1 MVGVI
6 VRLESDGRG
15 EGAVA
20 SGRMRRTT
28 AYGRLFG
35 GLALVLAGACAA
47 IVLLAE
53 DGARGVAGLAP
64 VAVYG
69 WLERPTRVD
78 RVGVIPLVLASV
90 VLLVFVAAWALG
102 GRDPVGVAAA
112 TAGVVAADRTL
123 WLVRRL
129 VQSAYR

>member
-1 MVGVI
+1 
-6 VRLESDGRG
+6 
-15 EGAVA
+15 
-20 SGRMRRTT
+20 MRRTT

-53 DGARGVAGLAP
+53 GGVRGVAGLVP
-64 VAVYG
+64 VAVFA

-78 RVGVIPLVLASV
+78 RVGVIGLTLASV
-90 VLLVFVAAWALG
+90 VLLVFVTAWALG
-102 GRDPVGVAAA
+102 GRDWIGIAAAAVGVL
-112 TAGVVAADRTL
+112 AADRTL